1 MFCYW
6 NSAINCTISA
16 VYFLFFYVGAM
27 EVYKKIIQLD
37 SRKQLGSHI
46 KVAFAS
52 LLLAVT

>member
-6 NSAINCTISA
+6 NLAINCTISA

-27 EVYKKIIQLD
+27 EVYKKIIRLD
-37 SRKQLGSHI
+37 SRKQLESHI